1 MILPRNISLNLRLV
15 FSAYLPSFYEIGVWA
30 AVLLSIF
37 KAARA
42 AALNGPVGGD
52 PLYKLRP
59 IPTLDVGVQGAL
71 ISSQTINPPSTN
83 L

>member
-30 AVLLSIF
+30 AVLLSIL

-42 AALNGPVGGD
+42 AALDGPLGGD
-52 PLYKLRP
+52 PL
-59 IPTLDVGVQGAL
+59 INLDSFQL
-71 ISSQTINPPSTN
+71 SM
-83 L
+83 